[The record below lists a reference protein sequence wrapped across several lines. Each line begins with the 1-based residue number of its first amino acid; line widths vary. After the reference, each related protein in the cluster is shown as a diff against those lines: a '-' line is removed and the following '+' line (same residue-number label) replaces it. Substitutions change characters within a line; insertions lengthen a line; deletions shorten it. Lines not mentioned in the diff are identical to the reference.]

1 MQLTVIGTG
10 SAGNAYLLQSGTGSD
25 ALLLDAGVSVRRI
38 IRAVRGLRNVKG
50 CFVTHEHGDHIAGA
64 KEISNF
70 GIRVYATAG
79 TMEAAGLDPAI
90 HPFIRKAEYLKPIE
104 CGSFVILPFPTQHDA
119 QQPCGYIIRSR
130 ETGETLLYA
139 TDTYYL
145 RNTFPGINYWLVECN
160 YVDEII
166 NQMAADGDLPGIMR
180 NRLLGSHMSLRR
192 LKDTLAA
199 NDLTPTRKIIL
210 CHLSDER
217 SDEQRMVSEIAS
229 LTGKETIAASNG
241 MVIDLELTPF

>member
-1 MQLTVIGTG
+1 MRLTVIGTG
-10 SAGNAYLLQSGTGSD
+10 SAGNAYLLQVGLGRDT
-25 ALLLDAGVSVRRI
+25 LLLDAGISSTKI
-38 IRAVRGLRNVKG
+38 IRAVRSLRNVKG
-50 CFVTHEHGDHIAGA
+50 CLITHEHGDHITGA
-64 KEISNF
+64 KKLAEM
-70 GIRVYATAG
+70 GVKVYATAG
-79 TMEAAGLDPAI
+79 TLAAAGIDRNMPC
-90 HPFIRKAEYLKPIE
+90 IRVAEYLKPIE
-104 CGSFVILPFPTQHDA
+104 CGSFTILPFQTQHDA

-130 ETGETLLYA
+130 ETDETLLYA

-145 RNTFPGINYWLVECN
+145 RNTFPGINYWLIECN
-160 YVDEII
+160 YVDEIT
-166 NQMAADGDLPGIMR
+166 NQMMADGDLPETMR

-199 NDLTPTRKIIL
+199 NDLTPTQKIIL

-217 SDEQRMVSEIAS
+217 SDEQRMVSEISS

>member
-10 SAGNAYLLQSGTGSD
+10 SAGNAYLLQAGSGNDT
-25 ALLLDAGVSVRRI
+25 LLLDAGISSTRI
-38 IRAVRGLRNVKG
+38 IRAACGLRNVKG
-50 CFVTHEHGDHIAGA
+50 CLVTHEHGDHIAGA
-64 KEISNF
+64 KKLAEM
-70 GIRVYATAG
+70 GVKVYATAG
-79 TMEAAGLDPAI
+79 TLTAAGIDKAMPC
-90 HPFIRKAEYLKPIE
+90 IRVAEYLQPFE
-104 CGSFVILPFPTQHDA
+104 CGSFVILPFQTQHDA

-145 RNTFPGINYWLVECN
+145 RNTFPGINYWLIECN
-160 YVDEII
+160 YVDEIT
-166 NQMAADGDLPGIMR
+166 NQMMADGDLPETMR

-199 NDLTPTRKIIL
+199 NDLTPARKIVL

-217 SDEQRMVSEIAS
+217 SDEKRMVSEISA

-241 MVIDLELTPF
+241 MVIDLSLTPF